1 MMVTNQTGMSNK
13 EIEELIEDVVVK
25 ATAPLLKDIEML
37 KIKVKVLEEAAANVP
52 SDIVEN

>member
-1 MMVTNQTGMSNK
+1 MSAKQEVNYD
-13 EIEELIEDVVVK
+13 EEHEDLIEDIVVK